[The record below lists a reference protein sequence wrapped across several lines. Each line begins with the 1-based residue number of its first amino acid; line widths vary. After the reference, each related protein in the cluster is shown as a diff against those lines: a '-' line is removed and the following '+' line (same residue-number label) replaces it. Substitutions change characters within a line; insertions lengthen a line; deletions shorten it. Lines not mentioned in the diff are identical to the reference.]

1 MSAIPIET
9 TAETEFLDLALSRRA
24 LLAAGAL
31 TALALT
37 LPALPARAAFV
48 YGDVTTLRF
57 LEEIARLQADFSL
70 KAAMSAPAAALA
82 ERESSALSLM
92 ARQDAELMNWF
103 GSARNKYGLSAF
115 DGPSTL
121 NQASSR
127 PITQYR
133 FPGETFQNR
142 DTVLARALE
151 IKGLAVGAFHGA
163 VGAAKDPKLVEAF
176 AALGGVQGRHLA
188 LLNDFS
194 GQPPYTPF
202 ETALSR
208 AEVAT
213 KLADYGFNREVL
225 G

>member
-1 MSAIPIET
+1 MSPNPL
-9 TAETEFLDLALSRRA
+9 ETEFPDLAFSRRA

-37 LPALPARAAFV
+37 LPALPARADFG
-48 YGDVTTLRF
+48 YGDVNTLRF
-57 LEEIARLQADFSL
+57 LEEVARLQADFSL
-70 KAAMSAPAAALA
+70 KAAMSAPADAFS
-82 ERESSALSLM
+82 ERESNAFNLM
-92 ARQDAELMNWF
+92 TRQDTELINWF
-103 GSARNKYGLSAF
+103 GSARNKYSLSAF

-133 FPGETFQNR
+133 FTGQTFKNR
-142 DTVLARALE
+142 DRILARALE
-151 IKGLAVGAFHGA
+151 IKGLSVGAFHGA
-163 VGAAKDPKLVEAF
+163 VGHAKDPKLVEAF

-213 KLADYGFNREVL
+213 KLAAYGFNREVL